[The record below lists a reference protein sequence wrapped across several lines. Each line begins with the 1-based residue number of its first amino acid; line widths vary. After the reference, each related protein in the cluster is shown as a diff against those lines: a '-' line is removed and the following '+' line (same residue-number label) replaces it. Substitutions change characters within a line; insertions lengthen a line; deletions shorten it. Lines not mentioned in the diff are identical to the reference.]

1 MINAYLVDPIGVVKA
16 GALDTFNE
24 RAAAVVTATMGYV
37 EWGVKLVR
45 NIKGDEVVSS
55 GNVLMAY
62 DASLTNSDMI
72 RIGTMDYTILQIVVQ
87 KDFSKVGMLVYL
99 K

>member
-1 MINAYLVDPIGVVKA
+1 MLNAYMNDPISIVKA
-16 GALDTFNE
+16 GALDAFNE
-24 RAAAVVTATMGYV
+24 RAAATVTATMGYV

-45 NIKGDEVVSS
+45 NVQGDQVVSS

-62 DASLTNSDMI
+62 DATLTNSDMI

-87 KDFSKVGMLVYL
+87 KDFSNVGMLVYL